1 MVLVGHLFTN
11 PIFQRSLMNAV
22 GIDVS
27 KGKSTVAI
35 LRPGGEVAASPFEV
49 SHNPRELNGLV
60 TLMKS
65 LDGDTKIVM
74 EYTGN
79 YYLPVALFLQ
89 KSGLFVS
96 VVNPILVKDYSNKS
110 LTVRKGKTDKKD
122 SIKLAAF
129 ALDRWNELPLFSSK
143 SDTRTLLKSFNR
155 QYNQYTKLKVMLK
168 NNLISILDQTFP
180 GANTLFTT
188 PARKTDG
195 HEKWID
201 FVLKFPHCECISK
214 KIYSAFSKCYLLWCK
229 KCGYKFSGAKAKEI
243 YEFACNCT
251 PSLADSEAAHAL
263 VSAAI
268 LQLNTLNET
277 LASLQKEMDLLASS
291 LPEYDTVMSLFGV
304 GAVLG
309 SQLIAEIGDVRRFH
323 SKHALVAFAGIDAP
337 PYQSGNLDIK
347 SRSISKRGS
356 PYLRKTLFLI
366 MNVIYM
372 NAPADNC
379 LYQYMEKKRNE
390 GKHYFVCLIAAANKF
405 LRIYYAKVNARLSSA
420 S

>member
-1 MVLVGHLFTN
+1 
-11 PIFQRSLMNAV
+11 MNAV

-35 LRPGGEVAASPFEV
+35 LRPGGEVVASPFEV

-65 LDGDTKIVM
+65 LDGGTKIVM

-79 YYLPVALFLQ
+79 YYLPVALFLR
-89 KSGLFVS
+89 KVGLFVS

-188 PARKTDG
+188 PARKADG

-201 FVLKFPHCECISK
+201 FVLKFPHCECISR

-291 LPEYDTVMSLFGV
+291 LPEYDTVMSFFGV
-304 GAVLG
+304 GSVLG
-309 SQLIAEIGDVRRFH
+309 SQLIAEIGDVSRFYN
-323 SKHALVAFAGIDAP
+323 KKALVGFAGIDAP
-337 PYQSGNLDIK
+337 PFQSGNFNPQ

-356 PYLRKTLFLI
+356 AALRKTLFQI
-366 MNVIYM
+366 MSVILQ
-372 NAPADNC
+372 NAPTNEPVFLFMD
-379 LYQYMEKKRNE
+379 KKRSE
-390 GKHYFVCLIAAANKF
+390 GKHFYVYMMAGANKF
-405 LRIYYAKVNARLSSA
+405 LRIYYARVMERLKSLQKA
-420 S
+420 A